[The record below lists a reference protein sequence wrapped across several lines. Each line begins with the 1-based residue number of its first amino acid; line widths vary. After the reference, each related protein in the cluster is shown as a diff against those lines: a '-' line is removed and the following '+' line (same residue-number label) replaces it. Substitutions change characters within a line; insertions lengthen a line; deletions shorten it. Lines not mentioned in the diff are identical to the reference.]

1 VGLRIRELELLAMTS
16 KGPFGTRLTFTD
28 GLTVVWAD
36 NTSGKSTCMM
46 SILYALGLEGMLG
59 PTHVSP
65 LSGAMIDQLQWQGER
80 IDVIASQVRLECQN
94 FEGRYLTVQRAVTG
108 ESKQL
113 IRAEFGP
120 AISRPDEP
128 RDRRDFY
135 VRTSGAATAES
146 GFHTYLAN
154 FIGYVLPEVPGND
167 QSRVPLYLECL
178 FPFFFVDQIS
188 GWRDVKARMPTYL
201 RIPEMAKRATEFIL
215 KLDILQRQ
223 IDRKALEQAEQRLNL
238 QWKSV
243 LEGQKR
249 RFSGSGILF
258 QGIPEHPVVIWPPQP
273 KPNLI
278 VTDGQCWLPI
288 NDAIANI
295 DERLNTLLNKELPR
309 VEQASEEISLS
320 LRKSEDELTQTE
332 RNLSELV
339 RTTNEE
345 RAHIQAVDERL
356 GALREDLRKNQDT
369 KRLIERGGISQLPTS
384 KGKCPTCGQAIKDAL
399 LPQDRPSNPMTIDEN
414 VIFIRDQIH
423 TFQEMREDGRR
434 VLVANEERIHV
445 LRQDIVSL
453 SSLIRA
459 QKQTLRSDAD
469 APSAAAI
476 REQLLLEQRRDV
488 YVQAQEMVDA
498 ALESFEGLVKE
509 WIDVQSGL
517 KKIKGDGLSDA
528 DRAKLCEFNKVFLA
542 QLKEYGFKSY
552 PLDDISISQENYR
565 PSLAGY
571 ELGLTS
577 ASDTIRTIWAYL
589 LGMLEL
595 ARSNETNHLGLVLFD
610 EPKQQSAADFSFEQ
624 LLKRAAE
631 CLDSGQQVI
640 FATSEKENRL
650 DAMLE
655 GVTCN
660 YLKFHDLIIRPLP
673 T

>member
-1 VGLRIRELELLAMTS
+1 MTS

-59 PTHVSP
+59 PTHVAP

-94 FEGRYLTVQRAVTG
+94 DEGRYLTVQRAVTG

-146 GFHTYLAN
+146 GFHTFLAN
-154 FIGYVLPEVPGND
+154 FIGYTLPEVPGND

-223 IDRKALEQAEQRLNL
+223 IDRKTLEQAEHRLNL
-238 QWKSV
+238 QWQSV
-243 LEGQKR
+243 LMDQKR

-273 KPNLI
+273 KPKLI
-278 VTDGQCWLPI
+278 VTDGQEWLPI
-288 NDAIANI
+288 NDAIAKI
-295 DERLNTLLNKELPR
+295 DERLNTLLNKEMPR
-309 VEQASEEISLS
+309 VEQASEEITLS
-320 LRKSEDELTQTE
+320 LRQSEDQLSEVE
-332 RNLSELV
+332 RKLSELV

-345 RAHIQAVDERL
+345 RAHILAVDERL

-399 LPQDRPSNPMTIDEN
+399 LPQDRPSNPMTINEN
-414 VIFIRDQIH
+414 VIFIRDQIN
-423 TFQEMREDGRR
+423 TFQEMREDSRR

-488 YVQAQEMVDA
+488 YVHSQTLIDA
-498 ALESFEGLVKE
+498 ELEVFEGIVKE
-509 WIDVQSGL
+509 WIGVQAGL
-517 KKIKGDGLSDA
+517 RKIKGDGLSD
-528 DRAKLCEFNKVFLA
+528 DDKTKLREFNKVFLA

-552 PLDDISISQENYR
+552 PLEDISISQENYR

-595 ARSNETNHLGLVLFD
+595 ARTNDSNHLGLVLFD

-624 LLKRAAE
+624 LLKRAAQ
-631 CLDSGQQVI
+631 CLKSGQQVI
-640 FATSEKENRL
+640 FATSEKEDRL
-650 DAMLE
+650 DAMLV

-660 YLKFHDLIIRPLP
+660 YLKFHDLIISPVP
-673 T
+673 TES